1 METEG
6 TYILSGIVQGPVP
19 PGPDGAEQLQ
29 GFCDK
34 LAKSGIS
41 MSLRVDGARF
51 SLLAADRAVETDAVT
66 SSDVEGILESA
77 LNSLLELFP
86 EGMRLSVMS
95 TIRSRVFLGDREH
108 QAVYVVSFPGVIKV
122 ETAAVKAKLRPRV
135 QKLTLKQKSFF
146 ALGSLVLLALA
157 IWASTRWVDYGSLGQ
172 QFALMFKPNKLED
185 IRLNAS
191 SLRDVVIVEKSDMS
205 SLRRVIILKVSRGP
219 GWDGEAAQKGQGVSQ
234 LHEALFV
241 RRYLK
246 VTYFDV
252 TGNIVIG
259 RDGRVL
265 ERVLP
270 VADLKDAVLL
280 KVEIPLPEGLPL
292 SELVISP

>member
-1 METEG
+1 M
-6 TYILSGIVQGPVP
+6 SGIVQGPVP

-34 LAKSGIS
+34 LAKSGIT
-41 MSLRVDGARF
+41 MSLRVDGAMF

-205 SLRRVIILKVSRGP
+205 SLRRVIILKVSRGT
-219 GWDGEAAQKGQGVSQ
+219 GWDGEAAQQGQGVSQ

-270 VADLKDAVLL
+270 VADLKDDVLL